1 MAYWVNKPSLFKRLR
16 KGPIVVALVLALLV
30 GGGFG
35 LHAWY
40 NRNLGAVSSSHRVT
54 YFPIASG
61 SSLQEIAEDLKR
73 AHLIRSVTAFEAY
86 VRGRQLYS
94 KMQAGTYALTPSMST
109 PTIVS
114 KIVNGEVSR
123 SYLTIL
129 PGKTVKQIRQTFKES
144 GYSDNELDAAFDP
157 DTYPDEPVLASL
169 PAGASLEGFLYPD
182 SFQKVTDTS
191 AQAIIKESLEEMEKH
206 LTPDI
211 VSGFSDQGL
220 NVYQGVT
227 LSSIVYQE
235 SGDPSDE
242 PTVAQVFLL
251 RLKQGMGLGSDVT
264 AFYAAGLVGQGHTLG
279 VDSPYNTR
287 IHTGLPPG
295 PIGNMTEDAL
305 KAVAHPANTDYL
317 FFVAGDNGV
326 LHFSH
331 TEAEHEQAIKQFCTK
346 ECS

>member
-1 MAYWVNKPSLFKRLR
+1 MRYQVGKPSFGRIK
-16 KGPIVVALVLALLV
+16 KGPLIAAVLVVLLI
-30 GGGFG
+30 GGGIG

-40 NRNLGAVSSSHRVT
+40 NRNLGAVSSSQQVV

-61 SSLQEIAEDLKR
+61 SSLQEIAQDLKR
-73 AHLIRSVTAFEAY
+73 AHLIRSATAFEAY

-94 KMQAGTYALTPSMST
+94 KMQAGTYALSPSMST
-109 PTIVS
+109 PTIVK
-114 KIVNGEVSR
+114 KIVNGEVSS

-129 PGKTVKQIRQTFKES
+129 PGKTVSQIRQTFKQA
-144 GYSDNELDAAFDP
+144 GYTDTELDVAFDP
-157 DTYPDEPVLASL
+157 GTYPDEPVLANL
-169 PAGASLEGFLYPD
+169 PPGASLEGFLYPD
-182 SFQKVTDTS
+182 SFQKVTNTP
-191 AQAIIKESLEEMEKH
+191 AQTIVRESLEEMQKH

-211 VSGFSDQGL
+211 LSGFKAQGM
-220 NVYQGVT
+220 NPYQGVS
-227 LSSIVYQE
+227 LASIVYQE
-235 SGDPSDE
+235 SGDPKYE

-251 RLKQGMGLGSDVT
+251 RLKQGMMLGSDVT
-264 AFYAAGLVGQGHTLG
+264 AFYAAGLVGQGQTLG

-305 KAVAHPANTDYL
+305 IAVAHPANTDYL

-331 TEAEHEQAIKQFCTK
+331 TEAEHEQAIKQYCTK